1 MSSQFRWK
9 TAAGT
14 LAIATVGGFLASLA
28 GLPLPWL
35 IGAQIALC
43 IVALMR
49 IDIFGAPPQWPRASR
64 DLFLPV
70 LGVMIGTS
78 FSAEVLEGIPQWWPS
93 LLALSAFIVVV
104 HGIVFFIFRR
114 IGGYDNATA
123 FFASFPGGFVE
134 ATILGEEAGGN
145 QQVIVIQHFLRISL
159 IVFLVPLIFWA
170 VSGTVV
176 GSAAGVT
183 MGGVTGPARPVDFAV
198 LAVAGVV
205 GTLVARRLRLPAKDI
220 SGAIAASAFVH
231 IMGWADGALPPAL
244 IALTQLMIGT
254 ALGVGFTGVSRS
266 EILRAT
272 GLAFLAFGLVFL
284 GAVGCG
290 YFLQDLTGTSLEA
303 LILSFAPGGLAEM
316 SLIALSL
323 HLSVPFVTLHHLYRI
338 FFTVAVLPQLYRL
351 IERGGAPEA

>member
-49 IDIFGAPPQWPRASR
+49 IEIFGAPPQWPRISR

-93 LLALSAFIVVV
+93 LLALSVFIVAVHAVV
-104 HGIVFFIFRR
+104 FVIFRR

-134 ATILGEEAGGN
+134 ATVLGEEAGGN

-183 MGGVTGPARPVDFAV
+183 MGGDAGPARPLDFAV
-198 LAVAGVV
+198 LAVAGIV
-205 GTLVARRLRLPAKDI
+205 GTLIARRLRLPAKDI

-231 IMGWADGALPPAL
+231 IMGWADGTLPPAL
-244 IALTQLMIGT
+244 IALTQLMIGI
-254 ALGVGFTGVSRS
+254 ALGVGFVGISRRD
-266 EILRAT
+266 ILRAV
-272 GLAFLAFGLVFL
+272 GLALMAFAIVFC
-284 GAVGCG
+284 GAVGMG
-290 YFLQDLTGTSLEA
+290 LLLRGIMDSSLEV

-323 HLSVPFVTLHHLYRI
+323 QLSVPFVTLHHLYRI
-338 FFTVAVLPQLYRL
+338 FFTVAVLPVLFRFL
-351 IERGGAPEA
+351 ERRGAPTR